1 MPSERDKGKPASLQI
16 YVKINSFFV
25 FDRLFIKD
33 IYLFVLNKIIY
44 QKEYIFPSTAIRLPA
59 AFRFGKLVYP
69 DYLLYN
75 QSENFFQKQTGSTVR
90 LCLGGTVPVS
100 LPRAAQ
106 GSA

>member
-1 MPSERDKGKPASLQI
+1 
-16 YVKINSFFV
+16 
-25 FDRLFIKD
+25 
-33 IYLFVLNKIIY
+33 
-44 QKEYIFPSTAIRLPA
+44 RLPA

-90 LCLGGTVPVS
+90 LCPGGTKPVS

>member
-1 MPSERDKGKPASLQI
+1 WGKPVSLQI
-16 YVKINSFFV
+16 YVKINLFFV

-44 QKEYIFPSTAIRLPA
+44 QKEHIFPSTAIRLPA

-90 LCLGGTVPVS
+90 LCPGGTKPVS
-100 LPRAAQ
+100 LPCAAQ

>member
-1 MPSERDKGKPASLQI
+1 MPSERDKGKQTGGA
-16 YVKINSFFV
+16 N
-25 FDRLFIKD
+25 LFHCK
-33 IYLFVLNKIIY
+33 YMFVLNKIIY
-44 QKEYIFPSTAIRLPA
+44 QKEHIFPSTAIRLPA

-90 LCLGGTVPVS
+90 LCPGGTKPVS